1 MTRIL
6 SKRIVIATA
15 GLIVAVGSLQLLYG
29 QRIRGVT
36 AQYAVNYLEG
46 SARQKQ
52 RAFSPAVVTQGGK
65 TVWLAGQTT
74 TEDLN
79 HKPIAGD
86 FDAQVRTDFALLD
99 QTLKRAGGSLRN
111 MVSMTVFINDPRNGD
126 RFIELRHQTFPDGK
140 YPASA
145 LITVSNFAQPGI
157 LLEIQ
162 GVAVI
167 DEK

>member
-1 MTRIL
+1 MNRLI
-6 SKRIVIATA
+6 SKRMALATVGFIVGGAA
-15 GLIVAVGSLQLLYG
+15 LQLSLG
-29 QRIRGVT
+29 QNARGL
-36 AQYAVNYLEG
+36 AVEYLEG
-46 SARQKQ
+46 TAQQKL
-52 RAFSPAVVTQGGK
+52 RAFSPAVVSQGGK
-65 TVWLAGQTT
+65 TVWLAGQTS

-79 HKPIAGD
+79 HKNIAGD

-111 MVSMTVFINDPRNGD
+111 MVTMTVFINDPRLGD
-126 RFIELRHQTFPDGK
+126 RFIELRRQKFPDGK

-145 LITVSNFAQPGI
+145 LITVSNFARPGI

-167 DEK
+167 EQK

>member
-1 MTRIL
+1 MKGL
-6 SKRIVIATA
+6 KSKQIAIAIVGLLAA
-15 GLIVAVGSLQLLYG
+15 GGMLQLAFG
-29 QRIRGVT
+29 QQVRGL
-36 AQYAVNYLEG
+36 AVQYLEG
-46 SARQKQ
+46 SAQQKR

-86 FDAQVRTDFALLD
+86 FDAQARTDFALLD
-99 QTLKRAGGSLRN
+99 QTLKRAGGGLRN
-111 MVSMTVFINDPRNGD
+111 MVTMTVFINDPRNGD
-126 RFIELRHQTFPDGK
+126 RFIELRRQMFPDGK

-157 LLEIQ
+157 LIEIQ

-167 DEK
+167 EEK

>member
-1 MTRIL
+1 MNRVVN
-6 SKRIVIATA
+6 RRAVIATA
-15 GLIVAVGSLQLLYG
+15 GLVVAIAALQLFGQKTGSLA
-29 QRIRGVT
+29 V
-36 AQYAVNYLEG
+36 QYMEG
-46 SARQKQ
+46 SAQQKL

-65 TVWLAGQTT
+65 TIWLAGQTA

-86 FDAQVRTDFALLD
+86 FDAQVRTIFALLG

-126 RFIELRHQTFPDGK
+126 RFIELRHQMFPDGK

-145 LITVSNFAQPGI
+145 LITVSNFARPGMLI
-157 LLEIQ
+157 EIQ

-167 DEK
+167 EER